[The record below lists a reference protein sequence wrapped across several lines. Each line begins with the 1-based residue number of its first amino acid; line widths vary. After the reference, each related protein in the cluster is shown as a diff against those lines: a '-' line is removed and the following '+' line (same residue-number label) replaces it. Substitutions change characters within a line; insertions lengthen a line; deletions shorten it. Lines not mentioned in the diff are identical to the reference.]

1 MTDKT
6 QSPGTQ
12 ARRTHGGVRGSGLLG
27 VDEQELALDLIRS
40 GKSRAHVARAFGVTK
55 NVMSGLWAR
64 HGNPVAKN
72 TREPTTL
79 RQRLDAIHARMDAVL
94 AATNVPRIPNRP
106 PETKTW
112 VSPRSREAYRQWR

>member
-12 ARRTHGGVRGSGLLG
+12 ARRHHGGVRGSGLLG

-40 GKSRAHVARAFGVTK
+40 GKSMTHVAQAFGVTK

-64 HGNPVAKN
+64 HGEPVK
-72 TREPTTL
+72 RHEPTTL
-79 RQRLDAIHARMDAVL
+79 DERLDAIHARLDAVL
-94 AATNVPRIPNRP
+94 AATNVPRIPNSP
-106 PETKTW
+106 PEERK
-112 VSPRSREAYRQWR
+112 PRVWR